1 MATVAGKQVSSVVA
15 PELTALLAAARA
27 DGVRLALTSG
37 YRSLDYQRGVH
48 ARAVAREGA
57 AEAERYSARPGHSEH
72 QTGLAVDFGSTT
84 DSGCTLRDCFAET
97 PEARWLTAH
106 AGAFGFLL
114 RYRPEDSAVTGY
126 AAESWHYRW
135 VGVDLVQRMAERGV
149 TTLEAFFGVSGGPQY
164 A

>member
-1 MATVAGKQVSSVVA
+1 M
-15 PELTALLAAARA
+15 
-27 DGVRLALTSG
+27 
-37 YRSLDYQRGVH
+37 H

-84 DSGCTLRDCFAET
+84 DAGCTLRDCFADT
-97 PEARWLTAH
+97 PEAQWLAAH
-106 AGAFGFLL
+106 AGAYGFLL
-114 RYRPEDSAVTGY
+114 RYRPEDTAVTGY

-135 VGVDLVQRMAERGV
+135 VGVDLVQQMAQRGV